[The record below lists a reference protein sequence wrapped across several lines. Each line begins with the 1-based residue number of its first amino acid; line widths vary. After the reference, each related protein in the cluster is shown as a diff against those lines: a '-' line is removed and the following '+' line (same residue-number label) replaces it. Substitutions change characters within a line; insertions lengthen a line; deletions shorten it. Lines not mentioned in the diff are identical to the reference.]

1 MPFVFVVDCVVND
14 GSDRFAR
21 RKALTVLHRAAA
33 SVFCGAA
40 LPVCVS
46 FLPFLLARQ
55 GDRKFQMNSDPEEEA
70 ELPYEIGQAASVGDF
85 DRVKAWLAGGSAS
98 APRSINSCGE
108 DDWTLLHWTA
118 ARARS
123 PEYIEFARYL
133 ISQGARVDAK
143 TRHGWTTLHLACGFT
158 GDATPAVVSMLSLLV
173 ATGATVNMEATYGQT
188 ALFEIKRVS
197 ESTIDIVTI
206 LLRAGASLD
215 FTHRQGWTRSFEE
228 HLDHHIY
235 NPSSAHVGAIRTLVT
250 SVRAA
255 GSWKAHCRLAHK
267 EVLRLR
273 SLVARGRVK
282 LPRARRRS
290 PRDRGVRQERALA
303 FVARQGDN
311 GIVWNILSFWRAT
324 Y

>member
-1 MPFVFVVDCVVND
+1 MGIRVND
-14 GSDRFAR
+14 L
-21 RKALTVLHRAAA
+21 LT
-33 SVFCGAA
+33 
-40 LPVCVS
+40 
-46 FLPFLLARQ
+46 
-55 GDRKFQMNSDPEEEA
+55 
-70 ELPYEIGQAASVGDF
+70 
-85 DRVKAWLAGGSAS
+85 
-98 APRSINSCGE
+98 
-108 DDWTLLHWTA
+108 T
-118 ARARS
+118 
-123 PEYIEFARYL
+123 
-133 ISQGARVDAK
+133 
-143 TRHGWTTLHLACGFT
+143 
-158 GDATPAVVSMLSLLV
+158 
-173 ATGATVNMEATYGQT
+173 
-188 ALFEIKRVS
+188 
-197 ESTIDIVTI
+197 

-215 FTHRQGWTRSFEE
+215 SESEISDDPTTRSFEE
-228 HLDHHIY
+228 WLNRINGDAEHI
-235 NPSSAHVGAIRTLVT
+235 GAIRNLVA

>member
-1 MPFVFVVDCVVND
+1 
-14 GSDRFAR
+14 
-21 RKALTVLHRAAA
+21 
-33 SVFCGAA
+33 
-40 LPVCVS
+40 
-46 FLPFLLARQ
+46 
-55 GDRKFQMNSDPEEEA
+55 MNSDPEEEA

-85 DRVKAWLAGGSAS
+85 ERVKAWLAGGSAS

-108 DDWTLLHWTA
+108 HDWTLLHWTA

-143 TRHGWTTLHLACGFT
+143 TCHGWTTLHLACGFT
-158 GDATPAVVSMLSLLV
+158 GDATPVVVSMLSLLV
-173 ATGATVNMEATYGQT
+173 ATGATVNMEATYGHT
-188 ALFEIKRVS
+188 PLFKIDRVS

-206 LLRAGASLD
+206 LPRAGASLD

-228 HLDHHIY
+228 HLNQHIY
-235 NPSSAHVGAIRTLVT
+235 NPSSAHVGAIRDLVA

-255 GSWKAHCRLAHK
+255 GSWKAHCRLPHK
-267 EVLRLR
+267 QILRLR

-290 PRDRGVRQERALA
+290 PRDRGVQQERALA

-311 GIVWNILSFWRAT
+311 GIVWNILSFWRET
-324 Y
+324 G